1 VVILYFTLIYC
12 LYILVFIKIYALLT
26 DSFGI
31 ILRNQNG
38 EYIEVLE
45 MELD

>member
-1 VVILYFTLIYC
+1 LRKYRINRWAHRKKEDINY
-12 LYILVFIKIYALLT
+12 LLFDT
-26 DSFGI
+26 FGI